1 MLRILAI
8 ALLLFWTAMLM
19 AGSTGKLARIFS
31 ESAGTPAEPVGFSQ
45 DLDGSSGEL
54 SGSSKHFAAST
65 AKLKQSLAEPVR
77 PGAWSTERYFPLLE
91 GKRIAVAG
99 NHSSEI
105 GGVHLVDSLMA
116 AGFDILRVF
125 SPEHG
130 FRGRA
135 ADGEIVPSGT
145 DPHTGLEVISLYGR
159 SRRPDAEQL
168 RDVDAVLF
176 DMQDVGVRFY
186 TYISTMTYIMEEA
199 ALLGIPV
206 IVLDRPNPHMHY
218 VDGPMMEESHT
229 SFVGLHQVPVVYG
242 MSIGEY
248 ALMVNGEGWLCDGLE
263 ADLTVIE
270 VENLYRTSFYGL
282 PLPPSPNLPNM
293 TAVYLYPSLCLFE
306 GTPISVGRG
315 TEKPFQIFGHPDL
328 PANTYPYR
336 FRPQS
341 LPASPNPPQLG
352 QLCHGLDL
360 SDIPLDLL
368 QEQQQMNLSY
378 LLEAYRHFPEKESFF
393 APYFDQLAGT
403 ATLRQQI
410 RAGYSEEEIRKSWQE
425 DTGQFQAIRKQYLL
439 YDEKP

>member
-1 MLRILAI
+1 MALSNEQILRSFAT
-8 ALLLFWTAMLM
+8 ALLLFLA
-19 AGSTGKLARIFS
+19 AGL
-31 ESAGTPAEPVGFSQ
+31 
-45 DLDGSSGEL
+45 
-54 SGSSKHFAAST
+54 
-65 AKLKQSLAEPVR
+65 LAESPSRPVK
-77 PGAWSTERYFPLLE
+77 PGAWSTQKYFPLLE

-116 AGFDILRVF
+116 GEFDVIRVF

-145 DPHTGLEVISLYGR
+145 DPDTGIEVISLYGR
-159 SRRPDAEQL
+159 SRRPRSEHL
-168 RDVDAVLF
+168 LDVDVVLF

-199 ALLGIPV
+199 AIHGIPV

-218 VDGPMMEESHT
+218 VDGPMMEEDHT
-229 SFVGLHQVPVVYG
+229 SFVGLHRVPVVYG

-248 ALMVNGEGWLCDGLE
+248 ALMVNGEGWLRDDLK

-270 VENLYRTSFYGL
+270 VENLYRSGFYEL

-293 TAVYLYPSLCLFE
+293 TAVHLYPSLCLFE
-306 GTPISVGRG
+306 GSAISVGRG
-315 TEKPFQIFGHPDL
+315 TEKPFQVFGHPDL
-328 PANTYPYR
+328 PPDIYPYR
-336 FRPQS
+336 FMPQS
-341 LPASPNPPQLG
+341 VSASPNPPQLG

-360 SDIPLDLL
+360 SHKSPDVLRGQNQIK
-368 QEQQQMNLSY
+368 LSY
-378 LLEAYRHFPEKESFF
+378 LLGAYRHFPEKESFF
-393 APYFDQLAGT
+393 TPYFDQLAGT
-403 ATLRQQI
+403 AILRQQI
-410 RAGYSEEEIRKSWQE
+410 RAGHTEDEIRQSWQE
-425 DTGQFQAIRKQYLL
+425 DINRFRAIRKQYLI